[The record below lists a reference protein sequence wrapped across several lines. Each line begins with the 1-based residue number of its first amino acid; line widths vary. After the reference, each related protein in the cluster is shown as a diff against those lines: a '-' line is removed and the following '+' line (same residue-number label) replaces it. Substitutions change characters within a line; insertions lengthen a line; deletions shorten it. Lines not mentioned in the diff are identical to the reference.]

1 MLKKLLYKEAKLAAN
16 PLSFIF
22 IAFAGMT
29 MIPGYPIL
37 CGAFFICLGI
47 FYTYQQLR
55 ENDDI
60 TYTVLLP
67 VRKRDTVTAKFLFAV
82 IIEAAGYLLFTLLT
96 VVRLVFL
103 AGAEAYTKNP
113 MMNANAA
120 FLGYTAMIFAAYNYF
135 FIGGFFRTS
144 YKIGKPFLIFSGVTL
159 TIILIAEVLHHIPGL
174 EMLNATAGINAP
186 QLVILAAGVILYAA
200 GTLCSYAVSVRR
212 FEKTDL

>member
-120 FLGYTAMIFAAYNYF
+120 FLGYTAMIFAAYNLF

-144 YKIGKPFLIFSGVTL
+144 YKIGKPFLAYSAVTFA
-159 TIILIAEVLHHIPGL
+159 IILIAEALHHIPGL
-174 EMLNATAGINAP
+174 EMLNATAGTNAP
-186 QLVILAAGVILYAA
+186 QLVILIAGVILYAA
-200 GTLCSYAVSVRR
+200 GTLCSYAASVKR